1 MADFILDIDTKFID
15 RLEKAEKALEELVVS
30 TNNVTNSF
38 EKLAT
43 GGLSQFSTAI
53 DKIVNKIDSLSS
65 AKIGD
70 FGVTDTAN
78 KVVSAV
84 DDIDK
89 AYETVRKIN
98 EESIASNSA
107 TLREEYVIVD
117 TKKLEKEAEALER
130 TIKRVKRTRDD
141 YKTKYQNLVAADSA
155 PSKIRDAEV
164 QFKTESKELSRLRRE
179 LKKIQEAI
187 AEAQTSNKDAV
198 SRMLTSAFDGF
209 MPIASLKSY
218 INEINTLL
226 HEVPS
231 LYPDPSEQQKVVDQ
245 LISLRKR
252 YTDAMKSS
260 EQKAQEYA
268 KAKSDNAI
276 NLAREYEAAE
286 NGYDKLEKLEEAHYE
301 QMRSWR
307 EKNISEQ
314 SREDL
319 YADEI
324 KAYEEQVKAKIKA
337 DEDFAKRE
345 DTRIKERD
353 AALDAAA
360 KAADKRDEEIL
371 KENEAFVEKIR
382 AKYADL
388 IRETNQVSQELT
400 RIEGLEER
408 YGDDIDVSNQKNEYI
423 ARLAQLNQERLEIE
437 RDHQDKISS
446 IQAEETKRR
455 IKDEVDAAERAA
467 RQVIEARKKAEKDE
481 EKYRSTYEGAME
493 YSKNTKSIQEQIQAI
508 KYLKQARESL
518 KRTDFS
524 SEKEYRKA
532 LNELTLEIDRQADSI
547 KELNL
552 ESKKTNAISGQ
563 LKTAITNMVGIGAI
577 KGYVDQLVRIRGE
590 FELQHKSLQ
599 VLLRNKDEA
608 NRLWEQTIDM
618 AVKSPYRVDQLVTAT
633 KQLAAYR
640 VETEKLHST
649 TKMLAD
655 LSSGLGVEINRL
667 ILAFGQVKAANFLR
681 GTELRQFSEA
691 GINILDELAAHY
703 TALEGRIVSVG
714 EVFDRVSK
722 RMVSFADVE
731 TVLQSM
737 TGEGGQFYK
746 MQEQQA
752 ETLRGL
758 TMNLKDSIMLMYNDI
773 GEATDGVLK
782 KTLAFFKYMIDNW
795 RSYANIITTVVG
807 ALAGYKTVML
817 AVSVLTSRFNPLTYL
832 VAAGFVKMGSTAT
845 WATARIRYLS
855 RVLRTIQK
863 HPIIAALSIIT
874 ALIGAISGLSMSF
887 DSGKDSAI
895 SHSQI
900 LEKNAIAAKNAAA
913 GIKELTDERNELL
926 RVENRSEEQ
935 ERRLNDITS
944 ARTKLLGELTTVNEA
959 YAKSLKLAGDDS
971 EAMAKAIEEQN
982 AKIESQL
989 ALAYNLSEV
998 DWEAISNAQT
1008 NQSTKLGAEAKYSV
1022 ADKSNA
1028 SMYSLPIG
1036 TSQDWMQVMRDLEEL
1051 IRSGVELSEVIEG
1064 LKESTKEAGFNYE
1077 GRKDKIT
1084 SLIREVFARGGIGD
1098 IIADYIEA
1106 DTVVDEAF
1114 NTIDQKIADSV
1125 SDFSKGSYGRML
1137 AEGLS
1142 SEIDETKND
1151 ALEKLQDYWEYVFT
1165 DESIPE
1171 LAQELFIGQIA
1182 EIFNLEE
1189 DWFTK
1194 QISAEL
1200 SAWQKGY
1207 NTILEDLINNKG
1219 LVGLSLVTAT
1229 TSIKDALKDVN
1240 DFIETNEAI
1249 VAQFE
1254 QQKKFPDILKQYTKE
1269 QAEQAKE
1276 YVEYGKF
1283 LKKML
1288 GANDGGGKTDTR
1300 YTNLIKTVNDVY
1312 SAFDKLEEKF
1322 GDTIATEML
1331 WRDYA
1336 ESIDT
1341 AFKRV
1346 GKSANWVREQFGD
1359 LNSKESLKSALDW
1372 IAKNASTQEARLQAK
1387 TASAKITVDLE
1398 IEDRDRKFDKLTQQ
1412 VEEMF
1417 SGYELAI
1424 ELDKLHVPK
1433 EFANDFFN
1441 IDSIDITELRRR
1453 LAELKPEFDSMA
1465 AEEEYAEFL
1474 RKLDEMETKAQQER
1488 LKKYVEFT
1496 RDAISERGKILLEEA
1511 YTLADID
1518 SAFTLTDTL
1527 AKNKGLISEGQLNIL
1542 RAANKTVDDLL
1553 SMDLESLKELFTVDG
1568 VVAISDK
1575 QIENLVKYGELLAEQ
1590 RLLAIE
1596 HAKEQTEQE
1605 TTKLDWSLFKES
1617 EVFAQVFNDLENASD
1632 SLISTALEKLRE
1644 FKAVWADMDVE
1655 EFSEVLNMIDKLEAE
1670 LDLVD
1675 PGKTLKAAKNAL
1687 KDAMRGTGDF
1697 AIDFSSENQAARYF
1711 SPGSSI
1717 GANDYNAYRE
1727 ALETELAL
1735 RENIVNTKAQDL
1747 AIAESVYNLTIQ
1759 SANTAEAEKEAA
1771 KEAVDNAKNGLKAAR
1786 DNRDQVAATLALD
1799 QQRRDALDGIRGKME
1814 KSVELANDLYDAFKG
1829 LAEVFFEEDSIGM
1842 VFADMGM
1849 QMMNTV
1855 MNTIMLQIQLQ
1866 SATTGATAFGAALN
1880 SAMGVIGWIVMG
1892 IQLLTMALTAVFKA
1906 HDKNLQNQIDAEVR
1920 KVDALKK
1927 SYEALEKQLERVFA
1941 AHDMGRVTKELNRN
1955 LEEQIRYTEN
1965 MIALEE
1971 SKKKSDDSRVE
1982 SWKEDIDDMRE
1993 LMEKNI
1999 EDVFS
2004 SLTSGI
2010 LDNVLDAS
2018 RGFVDA
2024 WYDAFK
2030 ETGDGMSGLKDSF
2043 KEMLLDMLKQQA
2055 SLNVMG
2061 KYMAD
2066 YKEWLKEYVN
2076 EDDTE
2081 FTKDEA
2087 AEYASRVKETFD
2099 SVNKE
2104 LEGYLGA
2111 MGAITDQF
2119 ESGELS
2125 GLQKGIQG
2133 ITEDQAEVLASYWNS
2148 CRFLLSNIDM
2158 TLTGIADRVLG
2169 GKSSSN
2175 PTETA
2180 IREQTVVITE
2190 IRNMLSSVIG
2200 SGGQSTH
2207 SMSYLR
2213 VNDA

>member
-1 MADFILDIDTKFID
+1 MADFILDIDTKFLD

-65 AKIGD
+65 TKIGD

-84 DDIDK
+84 DNIDK

-98 EESIASNSA
+98 EESIAPNSA
-107 TLREEYVIVD
+107 TLKEEYVIVD
-117 TKKLEKEAEALER
+117 IKKLEKEAEALEHM
-130 TIKRVKRTRDD
+130 IKRVKRSRDD

-179 LKKIQEAI
+179 LKKIQDAI

-198 SRMLTSAFDGF
+198 SRMLTNAVDGF

-286 NGYDKLEKLEEAHYE
+286 NGYDKLEKLEESHYE

-307 EKNISEQ
+307 EKSISEQ

-345 DTRIKERD
+345 DVRIKERD

-360 KAADKRDEEIL
+360 KTADKRDEEIL

-388 IRETNQVSQELT
+388 IRETAQVSQELT

-408 YGDDIDVSNQKNEYI
+408 YGGDIDVSSQKNEYI

-467 RQVIEARKKAEKDE
+467 RQAIEARKKAEKEE
-481 EKYRSTYEGAME
+481 EKYRGTYEGAME
-493 YSKNTKSIQEQIQAI
+493 YSKNTKSIQEQTQAI
-508 KYLKQARESL
+508 KYLKQARERL
-518 KRTDFS
+518 KRTDFT
-524 SEKEYRKA
+524 SEKEYRMA
-532 LNELTLEIDRQADSI
+532 LNKITLEMNRQTDSI
-547 KELNL
+547 RELNM
-552 ESKKTNAISGQ
+552 EQREASKISGQ
-563 LKTAITNMVGIGAI
+563 LKSAITNMVGIGAI
-577 KGYVDQLVRIRGE
+577 KGYVDQLFRIRGE

-640 VETEKLHST
+640 IETEKLHST

-655 LSSGLGVEINRL
+655 LSSGLGIEINRL

-731 TVLQSM
+731 TVLQNM

-758 TMNLKDSIMLMYNDI
+758 IMNLKDSIMLMYNDI
-773 GEATDGVLK
+773 GEATDGILK

-807 ALAGYKTVML
+807 ALTGYKA
-817 AVSVLTSRFNPLTYL
+817 AVIASRLVTSLWNSVAN
-832 VAAGFVKMGSTAT
+832 VAAVATVKLGGSAT
-845 WATARIRYLS
+845 WAAARVRLLNRTMS
-855 RVLRTIQK
+855 VNPFLRFI
-863 HPIIAALSIIT
+863 SIIT
-874 ALIGAISGLSMSF
+874 ALGGAIFGLSMSF
-887 DSGKDSAI
+887 DKAGESAK
-895 SHSQI
+895 SHLRI
-900 LEKNAIAAKNAAA
+900 LDENTIAAKNAAA

-944 ARTKLLGELTTVNEA
+944 ARTRLLGELTTANEA

-1008 NQSTKLGAEAKYSV
+1008 TQSAKLGAEAKYSV
-1022 ADKSNA
+1022 ADKGNA
-1028 SMYSLPIG
+1028 VMYSLPIG

-1051 IRSGVELSEVIEG
+1051 IRSGVELSEVVEG

-1106 DTVVDEAF
+1106 DTVVDEAL

-1125 SDFSKGSYGRML
+1125 SDFSKGGYGRML

-1151 ALEKLQDYWEYVFT
+1151 ALKKLQDYWEYVFT

-1189 DWFTK
+1189 GWFTK

-1207 NTILEDLINNKG
+1207 NELLKTLTEGKNIP
-1219 LVGLSLVTAT
+1219 SLAPVDAS
-1229 TSIKDALKDVN
+1229 TSIQDQARALNEFK
-1240 DFIETNEAI
+1240 ETQEAI
-1249 VAQFE
+1249 IKQYE
-1254 QQKKFPDILKQYTKE
+1254 DQQKYESMLPIHSKE
-1269 QAEQAKE
+1269 DADRAREALSIVQQLLEAIGRNQKS
-1276 YVEYGKF
+1276 
-1283 LKKML
+1283 
-1288 GANDGGGKTDTR
+1288 GKTDTR
-1300 YTNLIKTVNDVY
+1300 YNDLIRTVNDVY
-1312 SAFDKLEEKF
+1312 NAFDKLEEKF

-1331 WRDYA
+1331 WMDYS
-1336 ESIDT
+1336 ESVDI
-1341 AFKRV
+1341 AFRKI
-1346 GKSANWVREQFGD
+1346 GKSAEWVREQFGD

-1372 IAKNASTQEARLQAK
+1372 IAENASTQEARLQAK
-1387 TASAKITVDLE
+1387 TASAKIAVDLE
-1398 IEDRDRKFDKLTQQ
+1398 IEDRDRKFDKLTEQ

-1453 LAELKPEFDSMA
+1453 LAELKPEFDSMG

-1496 RDAISERGKILLEEA
+1496 RGAISERGKILLEEA

-1527 AKNKGLISEGQLNIL
+1527 AKNKGLISEEQLNIL
-1542 RAANKTVDDLL
+1542 RASKATVSDLL
-1553 SMDLESLKELFTVDG
+1553 SMDLDAIKELFTVDG
-1568 VVAISDK
+1568 IVTISDDE
-1575 QIENLVKYGELLAEQ
+1575 INNLMEYGELLAEQ
-1590 RLLAIE
+1590 RSLAIE

-1605 TTKLDWSLFKES
+1605 TAKLDWSLFKES

-1632 SLISTALEKLRE
+1632 SLISTALEKLKE
-1644 FKAVWADMDVE
+1644 FKAVWADMDAE
-1655 EFSEVLNMIDKLEAE
+1655 EFSEVLSMIGKLEAE
-1670 LDLVD
+1670 LALAD
-1675 PGKTLKAAKNAL
+1675 PGKALKDAKNAL
-1687 KDAMRGTGDF
+1687 KDAMRGAGDF
-1697 AIDFSSENQAARYF
+1697 AIDFSSENQAARNF
-1711 SPGSSI
+1711 SPGSVISPS
-1717 GANDYNAYRE
+1717 DYNDYRE
-1727 ALETELAL
+1727 ALEIELAI
-1735 RENIVNTKAQDL
+1735 RESVVKTRAQEL
-1747 AIAESVYNLTIQ
+1747 AIAEREYNLTIQ
-1759 SANTAEAEKEAA
+1759 NANATDAEKAAA
-1771 KEAVDNAKNGLKAAR
+1771 KEAVDNAKEGLKAAR
-1786 DNRDQVAATLALD
+1786 DNREQVAETLSLD
-1799 QQRRDALDGIRGKME
+1799 QQRRDALDGIRGRME

-1855 MNTIMLQIQLQ
+1855 MNTIMLQIQLK
-1866 SATTGATAFGAALN
+1866 SATAGAMAFGTALN
-1880 SAMGVIGWIVMG
+1880 TAMSVIGWIVMG
-1892 IQLLTMALTAVFKA
+1892 IQLLTMALTAAFKA
-1906 HDKNLQNQIDAEVR
+1906 HDKSLQNQIDSEIKRVE
-1920 KVDALKK
+1920 DLKK
-1927 SYEALEKQLERVFA
+1927 SYEALEKQLEKVFA
-1941 AHDMGRVTKELNRN
+1941 AHDMERVTEEMNKN

-1982 SWKEDIDDMRE
+1982 SWKKDIDDMRE

-2024 WYDAFK
+2024 WYEAFK
-2030 ETGDGMSGLKDSF
+2030 ETGDGISGLKDTF
-2043 KEMLLDMLKQQA
+2043 KDMLLDMLKQQA

-2061 KYMAD
+2061 KYAD
-2066 YKEWLKEYVN
+2066 QYKNWLKEYVN

-2111 MGAITDQF
+2111 MGEITDQF
-2119 ESGELS
+2119 ENGELS